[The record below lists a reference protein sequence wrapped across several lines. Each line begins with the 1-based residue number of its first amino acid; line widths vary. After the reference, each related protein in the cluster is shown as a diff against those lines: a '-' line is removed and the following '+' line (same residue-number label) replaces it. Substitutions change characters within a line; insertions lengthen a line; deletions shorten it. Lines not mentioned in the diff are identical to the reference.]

1 MNYLNSLESYLNP
14 LFTNKYFLYAIVFL
28 SATSNLGYLLAN
40 NINAVGFFIIIGI
53 IMVNF
58 SKNMAVV
65 LTVCLVA
72 TNFLVATK
80 TREGM
85 KNPFTT
91 EGFEE
96 DEDEKEGFEGGDD
109 EDEKEGFEGGGD
121 DEDEKEGFEGG
132 DDDEDVKE
140 GFEGGGDDED
150 EGFEMPEKKK
160 DGDAPPGGTPQLDYG
175 QSATNAYKDLDNILD
190 PAAIDKL
197 TKETMELMEQQQ
209 TLYTSMQSM
218 APLLSQAN
226 TLLKGFDMTKLQSLA
241 SGATSLSAEDEETSK
256 SAVAGVDMKQLMSL
270 TADME
275 KLKGTTEGYK
285 SRDSKEGFVGMRG
298 FFNHFLN
305 LA

>member
-1 MNYLNSLESYLNP
+1 MNYLNSLESSLNT

-40 NINAVGFFIIIGI
+40 NINAVGFFIIVGI

-80 TREGM
+80 SREGM
-85 KNPFTT
+85 ENPLEQEEEEE
-91 EGFEE
+91 EG
-96 DEDEKEGFEGGDD
+96 KEGFEGGEEEEDDIEGFEDKDD
-109 EDEKEGFEGGGD
+109 EDDK
-121 DEDEKEGFEGG
+121 
-132 DDDEDVKE
+132 
-140 GFEGGGDDED
+140 
-150 EGFEMPEKKK
+150 
-160 DGDAPPGGTPQLDYG
+160 PPGGSPQLDYG

-209 TLYTSMQSM
+209 TLYNSMQSM

-226 TLLKGFDMTKLQSLA
+226 TLLKGFDMSKLQGLA
-241 SGATSLSAEDEETSK
+241 SGATALSADEEDQTK
-256 SAVAGVDMKQLMSL
+256 SAVGGIDMNQLKGL
-270 TADME
+270 AEGME
-275 KLKGTTEGYK
+275 KLKGSTSAKG
-285 SRDSKEGFVGMRG
+285 KEGFTTLSTPS
-298 FFNHFLN
+298 FFSQIIDIFKR
-305 LA
+305 

>member
-1 MNYLNSLESYLNP
+1 MNYLNSLESSLNP
-14 LFTNKYFLYAIVFL
+14 LFTNKYFLYTIVFL

-40 NINAVGFFIIIGI
+40 NINAVGFFIIVGI

-85 KNPFTT
+85 ENPLSK
-91 EGFEE
+91 EE
-96 DEDEKEGFEGGDD
+96 DEDEELKEGFEGGDEEED
-109 EDEKEGFEGGGD
+109 EDDMEGF
-121 DEDEKEGFEGG
+121 
-132 DDDEDVKE
+132 
-140 GFEGGGDDED
+140 
-150 EGFEMPEKKK
+150 KKK
-160 DGDAPPGGTPQLDYG
+160 GDAPPGGSPQLDYG

-241 SGATSLSAEDEETSK
+241 GGATALSAEDEKKTK
-256 SAVAGVDMKQLMSL
+256 SAVAGVDMNQMKSL
-270 TADME
+270 AADME
-275 KLKGTTEGYK
+275 KLKGTTASKGTGK
-285 SRDSKEGFVGMRG
+285 KEGFTGMPTPT
-298 FFNHFLN
+298 FFSNIVNIFKR
-305 LA
+305 

>member
-1 MNYLNSLESYLNP
+1 MNYLNSLESSLNP

-40 NINAVGFFIIIGI
+40 NINAVGFFIIVGI

-80 TREGM
+80 SREGM
-85 KNPFTT
+85 ENPLSN
-91 EGFEE
+91 EEEE
-96 DEDEKEGFEGGDD
+96 D
-109 EDEKEGFEGGGD
+109 
-121 DEDEKEGFEGG
+121 KEGFEGG
-132 DDDEDVKE
+132 DDDEEDKE
-140 GFEGGGDDED
+140 GFEDKEEED
-150 EGFEMPEKKK
+150 VMEGFEGRDEDDEEGFDKMKKNK
-160 DGDAPPGGTPQLDYG
+160 EEGDAPPGGTPQLDYG

-241 SGATSLSAEDEETSK
+241 SGATTLSAEDEKNSK
-256 SAVAGVDMKQLMSL
+256 SAVAGVDMNQLKTL
-270 TADME
+270 AADMD
-275 KLKGTTEGYK
+275 KLKGTTAGK
-285 SRDSKEGFVGMRG
+285 KEGFTGMPTFMDDFMGIFKRKE
-298 FFNHFLN
+298 
-305 LA
+305 

>member
-1 MNYLNSLESYLNP
+1 MNYLNSLESSLNP

-40 NINAVGFFIIIGI
+40 NINAVGFFIIVGI

-85 KNPFTT
+85 ANPLTP
-91 EGFEE
+91 EEEEEEE
-96 DEDEKEGFEGGDD
+96 DKEGFEGGDD
-109 EDEKEGFEGGGD
+109 EDED
-121 DEDEKEGFEGG
+121 KEGFEGG
-132 DDDEDVKE
+132 DDEDEDVME
-140 GFEGGGDDED
+140 GFEGGDDEEE
-150 EGFEMPEKKK
+150 EGFDKMKKNK
-160 DGDAPPGGTPQLDYG
+160 EEGDEPPGGSPQLDYG

-190 PAAIDKL
+190 PTAIDKL
-197 TKETMELMEQQQ
+197 TKETMELMQQQQ

-241 SGATSLSAEDEETSK
+241 SGATVLSAEDEKKSK
-256 SAVAGVDMKQLMSL
+256 SALAGVDMNQLKSL
-270 TADME
+270 AADME
-275 KLKGTTEGYK
+275 KLKGTTSGK
-285 SRDSKEGFVGMRG
+285 KEGFTLMPSFMNDIIKKLR
-298 FFNHFLN
+298 
-305 LA
+305 

>member
-1 MNYLNSLESYLNP
+1 MNYLNSLESSLNP

-40 NINAVGFFIIIGI
+40 NINAVGFFIIVGI

-65 LTVCLVA
+65 LTVCLLA

-80 TREGM
+80 SREGLE
-85 KNPFTT
+85 NPLTPEEEEEDK
-91 EGFEE
+91 EGFEGG
-96 DEDEKEGFEGGDD
+96 DEDDEEDKEGFEGGDD
-109 EDEKEGFEGGGD
+109 EDEDVREGFEGGEED
-121 DEDEKEGFEGG
+121 DEEGFDKMKKNKEG
-132 DDDEDVKE
+132 
-140 GFEGGGDDED
+140 
-150 EGFEMPEKKK
+150 
-160 DGDAPPGGTPQLDYG
+160 GDAPPGGTPQLDYG

-190 PAAIDKL
+190 PTAIDKL

-241 SGATSLSAEDEETSK
+241 SGATALSGEDEQKAK
-256 SAVAGVDMKQLMSL
+256 SALAGVDMNKLKGLS
-270 TADME
+270 ADME
-275 KLKGTTEGYK
+275 KLKGTTSGK
-285 SRDSKEGFVGMRG
+285 KEGFTLMPSFMNDIIKKMR
-298 FFNHFLN
+298 
-305 LA
+305 

>member
-1 MNYLNSLESYLNP
+1 MNYLNSLESSLNP

-80 TREGM
+80 SREGM
-85 KNPFTT
+85 ENPLKK
-91 EGFEE
+91 
-96 DEDEKEGFEGGDD
+96 KEGFEGGEEGEEGEE
-109 EDEKEGFEGGGD
+109 EDLKEGFEGGEEEE
-121 DEDEKEGFEGG
+121 DEDDK
-132 DDDEDVKE
+132 
-140 GFEGGGDDED
+140 
-150 EGFEMPEKKK
+150 
-160 DGDAPPGGTPQLDYG
+160 PPGGTPQLDYG

-226 TLLKGFDMTKLQSLA
+226 TLLKGFDMSKLQGFT
-241 SGATSLSAEDEETSK
+241 SGATELSADEEEQTK
-256 SAVAGVDMKQLMSL
+256 SAVAGVDMNQLKSL
-270 TADME
+270 AADME
-275 KLKGTTEGYK
+275 KLKGTTSGK
-285 SRDSKEGFVGMRG
+285 KEGFTTGSTSS
-298 FFNHFLN
+298 FFSQVIDIFKR
-305 LA
+305 

>member
-1 MNYLNSLESYLNP
+1 MNYLNSLESSLNT

-40 NINAVGFFIIIGI
+40 NINAVGFFIIVGI

-80 TREGM
+80 SREGM
-85 KNPFTT
+85 ENPLEQEEEEE
-91 EGFEE
+91 EG
-96 DEDEKEGFEGGDD
+96 KEGFEGGEEEEDD
-109 EDEKEGFEGGGD
+109 VEGFQEGAGPGD
-121 DEDEKEGFEGG
+121 DEDE
-132 DDDEDVKE
+132 DDK
-140 GFEGGGDDED
+140 
-150 EGFEMPEKKK
+150 
-160 DGDAPPGGTPQLDYG
+160 PPGGSPQLDYG

-209 TLYTSMQSM
+209 TLYNSMQSM

-226 TLLKGFDMTKLQSLA
+226 TLLKGFDMSKLQGFTSGATALSADEEDQTKSAVGGIDMSKLQSLA
-241 SGATSLSAEDEETSK
+241 
-256 SAVAGVDMKQLMSL
+256 
-270 TADME
+270 ADME
-275 KLKGTTEGYK
+275 KLKGSTSAKG
-285 SRDSKEGFVGMRG
+285 KEGFTTLSTPS
-298 FFNHFLN
+298 FFSQIIDIFKR
-305 LA
+305 